1 MFLSEMSEIHVNND
15 VKTQRMKD
23 YVRQLHNHGTETW
36 RCLLV
41 KVKWQILM
49 ILIDDIWFQE
59 NIHGGIDPRKGK
71 NDCCETLCQK

>member
-1 MFLSEMSEIHVNND
+1 MSEIHVNND

-59 NIHGGIDPRKGK
+59 NIQRKERRLRNSVPK
-71 NDCCETLCQK
+71 MRERLDVSFART